1 MTSIGDLL
9 GSAANEL
16 LQSSINVGDVYLL
29 SLIIEAVKESPTIN
43 RKQLKDFG
51 II

>member
-1 MTSIGDLL
+1 MNQIENKEKVIYLDN
-9 GSAANEL
+9 AATTRMSE
-16 LQSSINVGDVYLL
+16 
-29 SLIIEAVKESPTIN
+29 EVKESPTIN